1 MPISDEERAQRA
13 ADAAR
18 IRHSSEME
26 RGGTDPAV
34 RALQDRYVAGEITAD
49 ELAALTRDLVVR
61 QAHE

>member
-26 RGGTDPAV
+26 RGGTDADV
-34 RALQDRYVAGEITAD
+34 RAIQDRYVAGEITAAQ
-49 ELAALTRDLVVR
+49 LIALTRSHVIPRDE
-61 QAHE
+61 A